1 MTILIENS
9 PTPTEPMALTPKQ
22 QRFAEE
28 YLVDLNATQ
37 AAIRA
42 GYSKRSAGQ
51 QGEALLKKHEIQEKI
66 QSGREKIS
74 QSTQITAE
82 AVLNR
87 WWELANADAREL
99 SQFRHYACRY
109 CHGID
114 HGYQW
119 IDEAEWAQ
127 SLAAAQREDENA
139 VVDNSGGYGYRRTED
154 PHPDCPHCEGEG
166 IPETWF
172 ADTRK
177 LSPGAA
183 ALFDGVKQ
191 TQNGIEIKT
200 LSREKALE
208 NVARHLGMFTD
219 RIDHTS
225 SDGSM
230 TPQPAIDASKLSTET
245 LKELRAARDSS
256 GTDQ

>member
-1 MTILIENS
+1 
-9 PTPTEPMALTPKQ
+9 MALNPKR

-51 QGEALLKKHEIQEKI
+51 QGEALLKNHEIQAEI
-66 QSGREKIS
+66 QAGRKKIS
-74 QSTQITAE
+74 ESTQITVE
-82 AVLNR
+82 SVLNR
-87 WWELANADAREL
+87 WWQLANANAAEL
-99 SQFRHYACRY
+99 SQFRHYSCRY
-109 CHGID
+109 CHGKD
-114 HGYQW
+114 HEYQW
-119 IDEAEWAQ
+119 IDESEWAK
-127 SLAAAQREDENA
+127 SLAAAQREDEEV
-139 VVDNSGGYGYRRTED
+139 VVDNSGGYGYQKTKD
-154 PHPDCPHCEGEG
+154 PHPDCPKCEGEG
-166 IPETWF
+166 LPETWF

-177 LSPGAA
+177 LSPSAA
-183 ALFDGVKQ
+183 VLFDGVKQ

-208 NVARHLGMFTD
+208 NIAKHLGMFTE

-230 TPQPAIDASKLSTET
+230 TPKTVTAVDPAE
-245 LKELRAARDSS
+245 AARQYQEMMGKSD
-256 GTDQ
+256 